1 MARYRDDGEVQ
12 IDNSTKVHFRNA
24 FQQLIMI
31 AALNVG
37 TLLILNRR
45 YWLSAPKSFFN
56 KTLFWRNHMDHRSSK
71 SKLSIGT
78 LRKAKMK
85 TKPRSPDLIGELHL
99 QRHTFEAI
107 EESFENTDQNEIVC
121 PIAARGYSE
130 EGELSLT
137 VQLSPPYQATKKPK
151 PEIMAALFGDADKE

>member
-1 MARYRDDGEVQ
+1 
-12 IDNSTKVHFRNA
+12 
-24 FQQLIMI
+24 
-31 AALNVG
+31 
-37 TLLILNRR
+37 
-45 YWLSAPKSFFN
+45 
-56 KTLFWRNHMDHRSSK
+56 MDRVSSK

-107 EESFENTDQNEIVC
+107 AENFKNTDQNEIVC
-121 PIAARGYSE
+121 PIAAWGYSE

-137 VQLSPPYQATKKPK
+137 VHLSPPYQATKMPK
-151 PEIMAALFGDADKE
+151 PDILEAIFGDVEKE